1 MRHIRCRT
9 FPKAMEKRVPLLSIA
24 GHVLVRAA
32 EFAQQTARCP
42 PENAQAQ
49 EAKP

>member
-1 MRHIRCRT
+1 
-9 FPKAMEKRVPLLSIA
+9 MEKRVPLLLLSLSN
-24 GHVLVRAA
+24 VLGRAA

-49 EAKP
+49 EVKP